1 MIRAQ
6 ENSFVLMKSHTQGLC
21 LYEVLYATVKSQY
34 CFPLHV
40 VMTVPVTIE
49 FRMGFFHQK

>member
-6 ENSFVLMKSHTQGLC
+6 EDSFVLMKSHTQGPC

-34 CFPLHV
+34 C
-40 VMTVPVTIE
+40 TVRVLVCS
-49 FRMGFFHQK
+49 